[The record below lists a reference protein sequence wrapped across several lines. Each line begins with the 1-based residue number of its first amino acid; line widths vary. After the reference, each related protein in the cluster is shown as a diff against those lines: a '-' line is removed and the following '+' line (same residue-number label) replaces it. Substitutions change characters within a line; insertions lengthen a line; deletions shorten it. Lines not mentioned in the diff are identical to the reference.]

1 MSFLRKNPHS
11 SGSASGSERYSY
23 KSFKPDSRYL
33 FLQSAVRFALNFSLT
48 FFQFCPIAAQKRHDN
63 ENDFTSLP
71 NIMNEMY
78 AGGLRY
84 ELRHMAEQRK
94 IREHLT
100 TIPPYG
106 YKKAPEDNVLIV
118 RGVPQAAPAAALQAP

>member
-1 MSFLRKNPHS
+1 MSFSRKNPHS

-23 KSFKPDSRYL
+23 KSFKSDSRYL

-84 ELRHMAEQRK
+84 ELRHMAE
-94 IREHLT
+94 
-100 TIPPYG
+100 
-106 YKKAPEDNVLIV
+106 
-118 RGVPQAAPAAALQAP
+118 